1 MPIKEIF
8 VIRCISCLS
17 VVLLHVLSLVLM
29 LHAEQLAGVS
39 HTIDSLR
46 TLLMF
51 STPAFIFISEF
62 LLARSYPDGV
72 PKGFLAKR
80 GQVIFIPFLFIAALD
95 ALMMTSAAESGLT
108 VSAYMEKLAQ
118 NVLLGNFIGYFI
130 LVIFQFY
137 ILHILLHSFLR
148 QASPKGVLTVSFLV
162 TAAYLSY
169 FTWVVPPKSDTVFPF
184 FWVPFPGWLF
194 YFCLAYYCGREY
206 ETFLQML
213 ERYRRVLY
221 GSVTVLAVVVV
232 AVSYYGNIGMISSKR
247 PDILLYS
254 TCMICLFFHVF
265 STLRNVPK
273 IIMTISNYSF
283 SIYLL
288 HFYFMS
294 IGYVVLTSTP
304 AIPAL
309 AAFLLV
315 FAASVVGPVLLSW
328 ALNKLRYGYLF
339 VGKIYQPKR
348 LERTADKRET
358 AG

>member
-29 LHAEQLAGVS
+29 LHAEQLAGIS
-39 HTIDSLR
+39 HTIDSFR

-62 LLARSYPDGV
+62 LLARSYPGGV
-72 PKGFLAKR
+72 PKGFLARR

-95 ALMMTSAAESGLT
+95 ALMMASAAETGLT
-108 VSAYMEKLAQ
+108 VSAYLEKLAQ

-137 ILHILLHSFLR
+137 ILHKFLHSFLR
-148 QASPKGVLTVSFLV
+148 QASPKWVLTVSFLV
-162 TAAYLSY
+162 TEAYLSY
-169 FTWVVPPKSDTVFPF
+169 FTWVVTPEADAVFPF

-194 YFCLAYYCGREY
+194 YFCMAYYCGKEY
-206 ETFLQML
+206 ETFLAIL
-213 ERYRRVLY
+213 DRYRRVLY
-221 GSVTVLAVVVV
+221 SSAVILAALVV

-265 STLRNVPK
+265 SKVRQVPK
-273 IIMTISNYSF
+273 LIMTVSNYSF

-294 IGYVVLTSTP
+294 IGYVVLSSMP
-304 AIPAL
+304 AVPAL
-309 AAFLLV
+309 LAVLVV
-315 FAASVVGPVLLSW
+315 FAASVIGPVLMSW

-339 VGKIYQPKR
+339 VGKVYQPKG
-348 LERTADKRET
+348 LERTADKRGI